1 MLLKRDISVLTQRFK
16 TAWDKYTKQRAES
29 RKKPIGDDVT
39 PEQFRDALAVFG
51 IENAAKLAEVMGCGK
66 RQAGT
71 VWGNPQKLTAER
83 QRKLMTRAESDI
95 DAQIE
100 LVSQLN
106 DAMDWLSYACAVCP
120 DDDPKYP
127 EYLDEYGKTAR
138 ALDNEEAELD
148 RLFKAR
154 GILSRNRYRAD
165 AERAARLEFQARA
178 LLEGFNALTDGDR
191 RLILRSIDGMLS
203 RYRGDEARAIRRVLG
218 DTRFGHKVR
227 LHDLADLV
235 AGGDEA
241 DYLEGTDP
249 DTFEYEVLNEYAG
262 GKK

>member
-1 MLLKRDISVLTQRFK
+1 M
-16 TAWDKYTKQRAES
+16 
-29 RKKPIGDDVT
+29 T
-39 PEQFRDALAVFG
+39 PEQFRGALAVFG

-83 QRKLMTRAESDI
+83 QRKLMMRAESDI
-95 DAQIE
+95 DAQGQ
-100 LVSQLN
+100 LVSWMN
-106 DAMDWLSYACAVCP
+106 DETDALSAAYGTCP
-120 DDDPKYP
+120 EDVP
-127 EYLDEYGKTAR
+127 EYSKIEEDYEKTAQELASEKA
-138 ALDNEEAELD
+138 ALDRMYEAYSL
-148 RLFKAR
+148 
-154 GILSRNRYRAD
+154 LSGDSYRTD

-178 LLEGFNALTDGDR
+178 LLESFNALSDGDR

-218 DTRFGHKVR
+218 DTLFGHKVR

-235 AGGDEA
+235 AGGNEA
-241 DYLEGTDP
+241 DYLESTDP

-262 GKK
+262 GGR